1 MADRF
6 APVAAEPPV
15 RHFMPTLLV
24 AALDAARREAAAAP
38 PPLPAPPPI
47 EPLLAEARRGGWE
60 DGLAEG
66 LRRAGETQQAAA
78 ARAAEIAVEAL
89 RRGHDSAREAAAAVA
104 QDLAR
109 LVLSMLDAALPVLA
123 AEHGAPLA
131 AAFARRVSPV
141 LEAVPEARL
150 LVPVGLGE
158 AVRGLLGSSA
168 IVVEE
173 DAALP
178 PGDARATWR
187 GGGAAFDL
195 AMRRQA
201 IRHLLE
207 SSGLGPK
214 E

>member
-1 MADRF
+1 MTDSF
-6 APVAAEPPV
+6 ARVAAEPPP

-24 AALDAARREAAAAP
+24 AALDATRREAAAP
-38 PPLPAPPPI
+38 PPPPPAPSI

-66 LRRAGETQQAAA
+66 LRRATETQQAAA
-78 ARAAEIAVEAL
+78 GRAAAIAAEAL
-89 RRGHDSAREAAAAVA
+89 RHGHDAAREAAATMA

-109 LVLSMLDAALPVLA
+109 LVLSMLDAALPGLA

-131 AAFARRVSPV
+131 AAFARRVAPV

-158 AVRGLLGSSA
+158 AVRDLLGTSA
-168 IVVEE
+168 ILVEE

-201 IRHLLE
+201 IRQLLE